1 MCLAE
6 RLVVVQDLSSRP
18 AEATYAGYRLEIF
31 YGLNR
36 LRLDVLLVQLE
47 ARLLPHETKVLVVE
61 AGEVVCSLTLLSK
74 PIVAAEH
81 RGVEFASF
89 RLQTLKFR
97 PQLRPPG

>member
-36 LRLDVLLVQLE
+36 LRVVVLLVQLE

-74 PIVAAEH
+74 PIVSSEYRAVVVGVSRLTTAECPT
-81 RGVEFASF
+81 ASV
-89 RLQTLKFR
+89 
-97 PQLRPPG
+97 PS